1 MIPTKRA
8 PVIRRSHRAP
18 AILLIAG
25 LTSVVTALAGCGSSS
40 PSSSASSS
48 SSSSTSAKAKSVHI
62 AFIYDTTVEN
72 FAQEMA
78 LGAAA
83 AAKQTGIT
91 ITNVAPPQPVGAQQ
105 VSEFDSASQTSK
117 NGIALATLFPDLFVR
132 PLNQAQSLGIP
143 LIDFHQTS
151 TIDVSVDGADEIAPG
166 LALTKGG
173 GGALLR
179 EKIVASAAKK
189 FIVVADSSKIVKHLG
204 KFPLPVEV
212 ITMAAPLVAA
222 KLSIMGVIP
231 RVRQKPAGGDYVTD
245 EGNLILDC
253 SCGEILDPQS
263 LADKIR
269 AIVGVVEHG
278 LFLNMADLAIVSSDT
293 GDEIK
298 ILTK

>member
-1 MIPTKRA
+1 MDPHDHAKELAARKALEYVEDGMVVGLGTGSTAKHFIELIGARVKSGLK
-8 PVIRRSHRAP
+8 IR
-18 AILLIAG
+18 
-25 LTSVVTALAGCGSSS
+25 
-40 PSSSASSS
+40 
-48 SSSSTSAKAKSVHI
+48 
-62 AFIYDTTVEN
+62 
-72 FAQEMA
+72 
-78 LGAAA
+78 
-83 AAKQTGIT
+83 GIT
-91 ITNVAPPQPVGAQQ
+91 TSLA
-105 VSEFDSASQTSK
+105 SE
-117 NGIALATLFPDLFVR
+117 R
-132 PLNQAQSLGIP
+132 QAQSLGIP
-143 LIDFHQTS
+143 LVDFHQTS

-189 FIVVADSSKIVKHLG
+189 FIVVADSSKLVKHLG

-222 KLSIMGVIP
+222 KLAAMGIHP
-231 RVRQKPAGGDYVTD
+231 RVRQEPAGGDYVTD

-253 SCGEILDPQS
+253 ACGAILDPQS

-278 LFLNMADLAIVSSDT
+278 LFLNMADLAIVSGDT